1 MKHYYDARYQF
12 LWCQTTEED
21 RIIREHRKIFDE
33 TIPFFSWDISAGFRG
48 FIPSGEE
55 DGWVWIQVEIPG
67 YEPPKGPPGL
77 KSIISDPS
85 KALDA
90 VRGLPEG
97 SFIFMKDYHKYFD
110 KISVIREA
118 LNLKDDLKMSAKTI
132 CFLSASQNIP
142 AELVNDIT
150 VIDYPY
156 PNEQALRVVLNKM
169 AEENSVPVLNNP
181 DNIVN
186 AMRGLTCEGAENALA
201 LSLVAKGEFDVKTI
215 LDQKATQLKSGSILE
230 YGQFPETLDGLY
242 GLEVMKDYIMK
253 TIRNPKARGILL
265 YGVPGCIAGDASSI
279 FLRGAKKGGRPYT
292 LENAYFRFNGIHTY
306 SGKAGNPY
314 KGKGCIWDEKYPT
327 YTLSWLG
334 DRVGY
339 NKIDEIIFSGEK
351 DLYKVSTETGK
362 SIKATLNHPFM
373 VLNGGDEEGF
383 LPLSSIREGD
393 YVYTR
398 KTEMSNGGKKKRWR
412 KEVCTKFHPYGR
424 SRTINNCEYSFVP
437 LPRATLEAEMNNM
450 SLPDFV
456 SRLKLS
462 NDRLTFLPKNI
473 IIHHKDGDPTNNN
486 PKNLQ
491 IFNSI
496 QEHNAVHPDFSSNF
510 GNQNII
516 TEKITKISFAGKDKT
531 YDVKM
536 ADPYRSVVLN
546 DFVVHNSGKSHTA
559 KAVANEMGWPCL
571 ILRFSALKDKYQ
583 GVAESRLRDAFKTIR
598 AFGRCV
604 VFMDE
609 IEAIAVGISSGG
621 DSGVGQSLFKD
632 LLIELEDSR
641 GCGAYWIGTCNA
653 LDPLI
658 KESGGALLRRFNAKF
673 FCDMPSMDEARG
685 IAKIWEKKEK
695 IQIPEDYDFTGYS
708 GANIAEL
715 AATMS
720 MMGCSAGE
728 AQQYI
733 LPYGV
738 AHKEELEAIRSR
750 AAGVCIWASKP
761 SRLAIAT
768 TAKRKVSK
776 RVAA

>member
-215 LDQKATQLKSGSILE
+215 LDQKATRLKSGSILE
-230 YGQFPETLDGLY
+230 YGQFPETLDDLY

-265 YGVPGCIAGDASSI
+265 YGVPG
-279 FLRGAKKGGRPYT
+279 
-292 LENAYFRFNGIHTY
+292 
-306 SGKAGNPY
+306 
-314 KGKGCIWDEKYPT
+314 
-327 YTLSWLG
+327 
-334 DRVGY
+334 
-339 NKIDEIIFSGEK
+339 
-351 DLYKVSTETGK
+351 
-362 SIKATLNHPFM
+362 
-373 VLNGGDEEGF
+373 
-383 LPLSSIREGD
+383 
-393 YVYTR
+393 
-398 KTEMSNGGKKKRWR
+398 
-412 KEVCTKFHPYGR
+412 
-424 SRTINNCEYSFVP
+424 
-437 LPRATLEAEMNNM
+437 
-450 SLPDFV
+450 
-456 SRLKLS
+456 
-462 NDRLTFLPKNI
+462 
-473 IIHHKDGDPTNNN
+473 
-486 PKNLQ
+486 
-491 IFNSI
+491 
-496 QEHNAVHPDFSSNF
+496 
-510 GNQNII
+510 
-516 TEKITKISFAGKDKT
+516 
-531 YDVKM
+531 
-536 ADPYRSVVLN
+536 
-546 DFVVHNSGKSHTA
+546 SGKSHTA

-673 FCDMPSMDEARG
+673 FCDMPNMDEARG